1 MSNTN
6 GFGGFQMDAGI
17 IEIDLHGMNC
27 FQAKTCIDRQL
38 KKANGSVYYIRLI
51 HGYHCGTDLKN
62 MIEYEYS
69 YGRHPKVIRVK
80 PGSNPGITDLV
91 LREL

>member
-1 MSNTN
+1 MNT
-6 GFGGFQMDAGI
+6 GI

-27 FQAKTCIDRQL
+27 YQAKICIDNHL

-51 HGYHCGTDLKN
+51 HGYHNGNELKN
-62 MIEYEYS
+62 MIQKEYN
-69 YGRHPKVIRVK
+69 YGRHPKVNKIK
-80 PGSNPGITDLV
+80 LGSNPGITDLV